1 MAKDEVFAQI
11 EAYCKKYGE
20 QLDKVETGLEYFALH
35 LIAQEKDFT
44 EYLIGGD
51 DPEEVDLSEYRCAGS
66 NDLKIDGLLYS
77 EDLKSVAVIQA
88 AHRSK
93 YSTDIDDK
101 ASGFFNSLE
110 NWIEADVVHSGNQR
124 VQELIIDSGL
134 NPADQYVALYFFTTL
149 PIGSESGSKLIT
161 IANNAQKKYQEK
173 GWNVECKV
181 LGLAEIQDKYIEL
194 KNIRDYGLAGP
205 VTFKIQKDFFFEI
218 KDPLKVLVCGI
229 RAGTIADIYNQKEVK
244 NKLFN
249 QNIRLPLSSSK
260 INTAISQTATD
271 SEASKNFFY
280 YNNGITATCS
290 SYEMVDNEIT
300 VSDFQVVNGAQT
312 VSALARSVGSG
323 SAVKKSTNAIVLFR
337 LIQTGEQIS
346 RKSELADNITRYQN
360 TQNVVRESDFFS
372 NELFQLW
379 LTKNLPEQLSN
390 KGIIPGFYYQ
400 HKRGYKPNSRT
411 GEAITIEKL
420 AQLRHSIYYG
430 PAISYNSPRL
440 FWDSNEPHYWQA
452 FGSKGLACTIWNQ
465 DEMSEI
471 GWAISVNITIAK
483 IAKELKSKSRK
494 EGMKSDEAT
503 YLAYLSRYVTSVV
516 FKIIATLI
524 EQNHCP
530 KFSELIANKTTY
542 NIYCEPIITEVRKL
556 LIADMKNVYGLQG
569 NSRLAFARDIPKFNE
584 LVQNVLTMV
593 QSGLIVFNKP
603 GSN

>member
-1 MAKDEVFAQI
+1 MW
-11 EAYCKKYGE
+11 
-20 QLDKVETGLEYFALH
+20 
-35 LIAQEKDFT
+35 QE
-44 EYLIGGD
+44 LIGQ
-51 DPEEVDLSEYRCAGS
+51 EF
-66 NDLKIDGLLYS
+66 
-77 EDLKSVAVIQA
+77 SVKALQQA
-88 AHRSK
+88 AQDSNEALTGKVMPGFSQAWLLTGPPGSGRSTAARLFAATLQCEENGCGK
-93 YSTDIDDK
+93 CVSCISVKNGTHPDVHVVAPQGLSYGIDDTKSLVREAALMPSLSQWNIIILEDADRLTTEAGNALLKAIEEPAKLTMWILCAPSSKDVLITIRSRCRIVSLRTPPAEAIAELLIKRDGIDKAIDK
-101 ASGFFNSLE
+101 ASSLE

-271 SEASKNFFY
+271 PEASKNFFY

-290 SYEMVDNEIT
+290 SYEMVENEIT

-323 SAVKKSTNAIVLFR
+323 SAVKKSTNAVVLFR

-390 KGIIPGFYYQ
+390 K
-400 HKRGYKPNSRT
+400 
-411 GEAITIEKL
+411 
-420 AQLRHSIYYG
+420 
-430 PAISYNSPRL
+430 
-440 FWDSNEPHYWQA
+440 
-452 FGSKGLACTIWNQ
+452 
-465 DEMSEI
+465 
-471 GWAISVNITIAK
+471 
-483 IAKELKSKSRK
+483 
-494 EGMKSDEAT
+494 
-503 YLAYLSRYVTSVV
+503 
-516 FKIIATLI
+516 
-524 EQNHCP
+524 
-530 KFSELIANKTTY
+530 
-542 NIYCEPIITEVRKL
+542 
-556 LIADMKNVYGLQG
+556 
-569 NSRLAFARDIPKFNE
+569 
-584 LVQNVLTMV
+584 
-593 QSGLIVFNKP
+593 
-603 GSN
+603 